1 MHRWNNNDLATCAQ
15 YLRERS
21 QKAATVRSK
30 RASEFQLLGK
40 PMTSTNNT
48 EGNHPELDRENSS
61 QDWDI
66 MIISER
72 FDNSG
77 NIIDGYREYQSIAEN
92 EQ

>member
-1 MHRWNNNDLATCAQ
+1 
-15 YLRERS
+15 
-21 QKAATVRSK
+21 
-30 RASEFQLLGK
+30 
-40 PMTSTNNT
+40 MTSTDST
-48 EGNHPELDRENSS
+48 EEKRPELDRDNNP

-77 NIIDGYREYQSIAEN
+77 NIIDGYRVYQSINEN